1 LQIQKLSFGI
11 RDLSGVETL
20 EYEYTKNLA
29 QGIGYNVCG
38 GQQFIYPVRS
48 NFCFDINQYFIN
60 NPLSEIRV
68 RQEHNYFVP
77 IITDENGNQ
86 LLPFFS
92 HSVLNIIPNIS
103 ILDNWVVTEIQFR
116 NISGNQFK
124 IKLILKRQKTTFFQ
138 PEQLDE
144 YVQIGTTTFQ
154 NNTVYQYVMRAN
166 AYVKKFPKQILT
178 RTIGSY
184 RSHYFPLST
193 NKRIHKTSLSAKGV
207 LMALSGLDVDTQLL
221 NNCVFVH
228 NSEISGGS
236 KGREDFKI
244 AHKTSLKKMLSD
256 ICNFFNAKW
265 DIIDNKLVIRN
276 IDYWLGK
283 DSVMPKNILNKNKKT
298 YKYLKTPKFEI
309 LELTPNPEQIEQG
322 GLPIEYATSGEG
334 ESESISVG
342 FGNSIDK
349 VIEDEVNSG
358 LTLIKLKQVEPFA
371 IYKDGAIQSIEVLEP
386 ETNVGLI
393 TGLTYINEPLTATR
407 IMSNYFKSFRK
418 AKKGK
423 LNLVDTDFVAFNKE
437 QEILL
442 TEEPKYLQRIE
453 TDLGVYRVFSYSY
466 DKINK
471 LYKCVCYG

>member
-38 GQQFIYPVRS
+38 GQQFINPVRS
-48 NFCFDINQYFIN
+48 NLCFDINQYFIN
-60 NPLSEIRV
+60 NPLLEIRV
-68 RQEHNYFVP
+68 KQEYNYFVP

-86 LLPFFS
+86 ILPFFNQ
-92 HSVLNIIPNIS
+92 SVLNIIPNIS

-116 NISGNQFK
+116 NISGNQFR
-124 IKLILKRQKTTFFQ
+124 IKLILKRQKTTYFQ

-178 RTIGSY
+178 RSIGLV
-184 RSHYFPLST
+184 RSHYFPLSS
-193 NKRIHKTSLSAKGV
+193 NKRIYKTSLNAKGV
-207 LMALSGLDVDTQLL
+207 LMALSELEVEADIL
-221 NNCVFVH
+221 NDCVFVH
-228 NSEISGGS
+228 NSEISGEP

-244 AHKTSLKKMLSD
+244 AHKTSLRKMLSD

-265 DIIDNKLVIRN
+265 DLIDNKLVIKEV
-276 IDYWLGK
+276 DYWLNK
-283 DSVMPKNILNKNKKT
+283 ESVMPKNTLNKNKKT
-298 YKYLKTPKFEI
+298 YKYLKTPKFET

-334 ESESISVG
+334 ENEAISVG

-349 VIEDEVNSG
+349 VIDDEVNSG

-407 IMSNYFKSFRK
+407 IMENNFKSLRK